1 MLEFLKLWNKS
12 RSTLYFLVKE
22 NTHSEYIYVKKFYK
36 VTYVENF
43 PTYRKIARTSKDLP
57 YPLIL
62 SPQLPTFH
70 HISSSHLFLYAII
83 ILSFP
88 EQFESNLET

>member
-1 MLEFLKLWNKS
+1 ML
-12 RSTLYFLVKE
+12 
-22 NTHSEYIYVKKFYK
+22 
-36 VTYVENF
+36 
-43 PTYRKIARTSKDLP
+43 KIFQLTERLQEHHKDLP